1 MNALTYSIDKNYI
14 YYGYYSNYGCHG
26 MTTNT
31 AITTIQLEL
40 DVRKRLQSLG
50 KKGETYNDIIK
61 RLIKKAAYV
70 DFIEEQYAI
79 LDNEK
84 NWVSLDDL

>member
-1 MNALTYSIDKNYI
+1 MATDPS
-14 YYGYYSNYGCHG
+14 
-26 MTTNT
+26 
-31 AITTIQLEL
+31 ITTIQVETAI
-40 DVRKRLQSLG
+40 RKRLQALG

-61 RLIKKAAYV
+61 RILRKAAYV
-70 DFIEEQYAI
+70 DFMEEQYAI

>member
-1 MNALTYSIDKNYI
+1 
-14 YYGYYSNYGCHG
+14 

-40 DVRKRLQSLG
+40 EVRKRLQSLG

-70 DFIEEQYAI
+70 DFMEEQYAI